1 MMYANIKSCVS
12 NDGMMS
18 DFFSSGVGV
27 RQGENLSPI
36 LFALFVNDLQNFFE
50 LNDCRGIDIYFDAS
64 IDMYFKIMMLLY
76 ADDTVILAE
85 TALELQHSLN

>member
-1 MMYANIKSCVS
+1 MVASWSDSNPHTKEASSVLLCVRISMTSQAQLAIKYFWKIIMCANIKSCVS

-36 LFALFVNDLQNFFE
+36 LFALFVNDLQTF
-50 LNDCRGIDIYFDAS
+50 LN
-64 IDMYFKIMMLLY
+64 
-76 ADDTVILAE
+76 
-85 TALELQHSLN
+85 